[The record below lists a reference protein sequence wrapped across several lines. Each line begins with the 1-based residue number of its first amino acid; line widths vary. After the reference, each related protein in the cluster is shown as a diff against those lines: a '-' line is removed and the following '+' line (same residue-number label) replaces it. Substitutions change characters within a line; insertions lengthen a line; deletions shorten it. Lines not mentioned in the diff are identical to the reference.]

1 MKGLDNSFADLDV
14 DVADCILVLNVL
26 RGLNKNFKH
35 LHAIFTYETPFP
47 LFQKVLDDL
56 CMEEIQ
62 QGIQG
67 MLAAAPTAL
76 YAAQKPPSSSSF
88 ASGQECLLG
97 HQQHQQQH
105 QQRPQQQQPQ

>member
-14 DVADCILVLNVL
+14 DVADCVLVLNVL

-35 LHAIFTYETPFP
+35 LCAIFTYETPFP
-47 LFQKVLDDL
+47 SFQKVLDDL

-67 MLAAAPTAL
+67 
-76 YAAQKPPSSSSF
+76 
-88 ASGQECLLG
+88 QECLLG
-97 HQQHQQQH
+97 QQQH
-105 QQRPQQQQPQ
+105 QQHP